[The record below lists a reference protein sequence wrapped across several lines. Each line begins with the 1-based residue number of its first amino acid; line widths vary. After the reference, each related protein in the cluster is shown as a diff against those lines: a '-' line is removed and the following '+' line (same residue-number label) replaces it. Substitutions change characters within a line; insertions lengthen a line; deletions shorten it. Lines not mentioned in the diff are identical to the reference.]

1 MQTIDHF
8 EVQARAYEEHA
19 EGRPEFEERFKLWR
33 YAIDR
38 LMPGG
43 GEGAKAIDL
52 GCGPGHLTH
61 ALAARGFR
69 TISIDG
75 SGAMLARTRERL
87 EQHGI
92 AGADLR
98 QLTLPLPPHLV
109 DDLPG
114 QAQLIVMSSV
124 IEYIEDDEE
133 MLRQCARLLAAGG
146 HLVASF
152 PNRRSVDWRLQ
163 RALKSTPLFAPPPSR
178 HQRHQHDPGTMR
190 DVARTVARQDARAG
204 TVVIG
209 NPGGGIGTT
218 EQHTDRHRPALQHRP
233 CYPAAAGGKS
243 AGHDVRRIVAELE
256 HGRGYVE

>member
-75 SGAMLARTRERL
+75 SEAMLARTRERL

-98 QLTLPLPPHLV
+98 RLTLPLSPHLV

-114 QAQLIVMSSV
+114 KLS
-124 IEYIEDDEE
+124 
-133 MLRQCARLLAAGG
+133 
-146 HLVASF
+146 
-152 PNRRSVDWRLQ
+152 
-163 RALKSTPLFAPPPSR
+163 
-178 HQRHQHDPGTMR
+178 
-190 DVARTVARQDARAG
+190 
-204 TVVIG
+204 
-209 NPGGGIGTT
+209 
-218 EQHTDRHRPALQHRP
+218 
-233 CYPAAAGGKS
+233 
-243 AGHDVRRIVAELE
+243 
-256 HGRGYVE
+256 